1 MLIVLFSLFLILLI
15 MSIVLYFKDDDE
27 KFIGGIVI
35 SGFILFGII
44 AAIAFCIDIVIH
56 EKIYQQQ
63 IEILEEEN
71 TTINKEIK
79 LIVKEYMNWESDVYD
94 QFKNESAITLI
105 QLYPELKSNELV
117 QTQID
122 IFLSNRKEIKCL
134 KKNVLESKAAKW
146 WLYFGG

>member
-1 MLIVLFSLFLILLI
+1 MLIVLFSLFFILLI
-15 MSIVLYFKDDDE
+15 MSIVLYFKDNDE

-35 SGFILFGII
+35 FGFILFGII
-44 AAIAFCIDIVIH
+44 GATAFCIDIVIH

-122 IFLSNRKEIKCL
+122 IFLSNREEIKCL
-134 KKNVLESKAAKW
+134 KKNILESKAAKW